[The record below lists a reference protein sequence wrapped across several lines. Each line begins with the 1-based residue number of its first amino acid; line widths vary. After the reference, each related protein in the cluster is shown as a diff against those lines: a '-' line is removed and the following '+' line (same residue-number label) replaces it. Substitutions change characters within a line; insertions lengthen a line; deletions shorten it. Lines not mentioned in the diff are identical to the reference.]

1 MSFNSVYTH
10 NPSPLGPLPTSIF
23 GRQATTTYTSSL
35 NNTSPT
41 TSTSPY
47 YHQIQNP
54 PLAVLEHHSQQNMAH
69 KGTTQWYPGSTS
81 AMMSSSFAPYQS
93 SNGSMHSIA
102 GMDDKKPI
110 YSMSG
115 HQGSAL
121 APTLPPPNHDINAAG
136 MVGSRAPT
144 RQLTNSKRAAQN
156 RAAQRAFRQR
166 KDRYIKDLEAK
177 AKELEATKKQVEA
190 LQKDKVELQTIIRNL
205 RNENAKLKGEEVMD
219 EEGRHNGNNTGAG
232 SNSNYSHY
240 NSARNDESPVLD
252 DEPWLRHKESVR
264 NKEALSRPG
273 SGLTDNPPRGS
284 GIVLPPGPNTDSSVD
299 PYFRPEYHRHT
310 NSNSPSPPSSNG
322 SSDRNRGSYGGSQNT
337 NTNGRTEYSSSN
349 EEDTDRVYDDLCE
362 LLKTRSRPS
371 LPQNIGMNIWPQQQ
385 QQHSNQNVVDTASGS
400 GTVVG

>member
-1 MSFNSVYTH
+1 
-10 NPSPLGPLPTSIF
+10 
-23 GRQATTTYTSSL
+23 
-35 NNTSPT
+35 
-41 TSTSPY
+41 
-47 YHQIQNP
+47 
-54 PLAVLEHHSQQNMAH
+54 MAQ
-69 KGTTQWYPGSTS
+69 KGTLPNTQWYPGSTS

-93 SNGSMHSIA
+93 SNGSMHSIV

-110 YSMSG
+110 YQHMSG

-121 APTLPPPNHDINAAG
+121 APTLPPPSNQPHVDAS
-136 MVGSRAPT
+136 MVASRTPT

-190 LQKDKVELQTIIRNL
+190 LQKDKADLQAIIRNL

-219 EEGRHNGNNTGAG
+219 EEGRHNGNNAGAG

-240 NSARNDESPVLD
+240 NSSRNDDSQTLD

-264 NKEALSRPG
+264 SKEALSRPG

-299 PYFRPEYHRHT
+299 PYFRPDYHRHT

-322 SSDRNRGSYGGSQNT
+322 SSDRNRGSYGSSQNA
-337 NTNGRTEYSSSN
+337 NTNGRTEYSSN
-349 EEDTDRVYDDLCE
+349 DEDTDRVYDDLCE

-371 LPQNIGMNIWPQQQ
+371 LPQNIGRRV
-385 QQHSNQNVVDTASGS
+385 S
-400 GTVVG
+400 